1 MYLLGLCFLFVLV
14 IGEEADKAVNQFS
27 TLIDGKPHTQTISRY
42 GVRCEFTYSCQGGT
56 NEMWQLTLFKIR
68 DDLNFGCRV
77 EREGGRRSYL
87 MFYSFLLKA
96 DPKSDVLSGTAWDN
110 DKRTL
115 PQTDFT
121 FDKTDGAVKSIG
133 NKGGY
138 ELNGITVEFTT
149 VSAEHGSEEL

>member
-27 TLIDGKPHTQTISRY
+27 TLIDGKPHTETISR
-42 GVRCEFTYSCQGGT
+42 
-56 NEMWQLTLFKIR
+56 MWQLTLFKIR

-87 MFYSFLLKA
+87 MFYSFLLRA
-96 DPKSDVLSGTAWDN
+96 DPKSDVLSGTAWNN

-121 FDKTDGAVKSIG
+121 FDKTDGAVKNIG